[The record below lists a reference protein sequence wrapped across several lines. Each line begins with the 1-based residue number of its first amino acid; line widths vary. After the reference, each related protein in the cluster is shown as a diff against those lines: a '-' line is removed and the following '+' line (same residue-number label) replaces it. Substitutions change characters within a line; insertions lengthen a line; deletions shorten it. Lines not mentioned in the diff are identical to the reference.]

1 MIIENGKKEAMNRK
15 LKGFSL
21 AELLI
26 SLLIISIVLS
36 AAIPTITRKAG
47 ADREAIWRWTN
58 EGNNAYFGTGSN
70 QSAIL
75 GLSSTPKA
83 EEGIADIMQ
92 DATVV
97 DDAVDDITDTAN
109 TGTKRADIGVINT
122 GDLKY
127 SNFGDKFIILKK
139 TIQNDNSNF
148 MNSHISFFTMK
159 NDETATTADI
169 KYGGRLTLDPG
180 NIALG
185 MGTLQ
190 NLDSDNVGEN
200 TAIGHFALLRTDEG
214 FRNTA
219 IGKKALSYNSSG
231 SYNTA
236 IGYGA
241 LFEMGRQSS
250 SVDDAYYE
258 NTAIGALSQQQ
269 RATGRFNTSIGS
281 QSLKRNTDGD
291 SNTAIGRLALGNL
304 TIGSSNTVIGDKACR
319 YVESGNSNICIG
331 NNVRTTNTTIGASS
345 VSTEENYGIFI
356 GTATEDDETPLISGH
371 STLVLGSG
379 GSYSTPTAHKEFIV
393 NSRMV
398 EFRPFNGARP
408 AFRFNSYYGADN
420 SYNGYS
426 PIAGQAVIGTSE
438 FNLRDTGGG
447 SDYSSVSLV
456 FGGIGTNAQDK
467 EARINAYDKYHANTT
482 DKWADITFNNIL
494 RFDFPPAIHED
505 GTTDYGT
512 FRMNTETPATTDYPT
527 ETKYSMLI
535 NDRLEIG
542 NSNTVPYLQ
551 LTETEGLKF
560 HFGTNTDSFINIT
573 KDNAFINFVS
583 SSSIPG
589 SLWFDLEGGLQ
600 LTTPGKITLEST
612 GSDNV
617 IKFGKI
623 YIDDNEIYIN
633 DLRTFSSTGGI
644 KAEIKGIKEE
654 IDNLKAA
661 SSMSDERKKNI
672 LSDSTAGLKEINALE
687 VKNYTYKDDKNN
699 TPHVGVIA
707 QQLQK
712 VFPNSVFE
720 GSDGF
725 LRIKTEEIFYA
736 MVNSIKELC
745 AKLQDL
751 TAKVT
756 GLDKRITELEN
767 QNKILL
773 EQNKAFEKRLEKLE
787 KQSTK

>member
-1 MIIENGKKEAMNRK
+1 MIIKNGKKKAMNKK

-75 GLSSTPKA
+75 GLSSIPKA

-92 DATVV
+92 DVTVI

-109 TGTKRADIGVINT
+109 TGTKRANIGNINT
-122 GDLKY
+122 GDLRY

-159 NDETATTADI
+159 NDDTATTADI

-190 NLDSDNVGEN
+190 NIDQNNNGEN
-200 TAIGHFALLRTDEG
+200 TAIGHFALLRTKEG

-219 IGKKALSYNSSG
+219 IGKKTLSYNESG

-236 IGYGA
+236 VGFGA
-241 LFEMGRQSS
+241 LFEMGRLESI
-250 SVDDAYYE
+250 VDDAFYE

-304 TIGSSNTVIGDKACR
+304 TTGSNNTVIGDKACR
-319 YVESGNSNICIG
+319 YVESGNNNICIG
-331 NNVRTTNTTIGASS
+331 NNVRTTNTTVGASS

-371 STLVLGSG
+371 STLVLGDG
-379 GSYSTPTAHKEFIV
+379 GSYQLPTAHKEFIA
-393 NSRMV
+393 NARKV
-398 EFRPFNGARP
+398 EFRPYNGAKP
-408 AFRFNSYYGADN
+408 TFRFNSYYGAN
-420 SYNGYS
+420 NNYNGYDPTS
-426 PIAGQAVIGTSE
+426 GQAVIGTAE

-456 FGGIGTNAQDK
+456 FGGIGTNANDK
-467 EARINAYDKYHANTT
+467 EVRINAYDLHHPATS

-494 RFDFPPAIHED
+494 RFDFPPVTHED
-505 GTTDYGT
+505 GTTDYGA
-512 FRMNTETPATTDYPT
+512 FRMNTTTPATADYPVD
-527 ETKYSMLI
+527 TKYTMLL
-535 NDRLEIG
+535 NDRLEVG
-542 NSNTVPYLQ
+542 NGDEVPYMQLSASEGIKLHFGSNTYSYINLRKENSYINLV
-551 LTETEGLKF
+551 
-560 HFGTNTDSFINIT
+560 GTTAD
-573 KDNAFINFVS
+573 AGNF
-583 SSSIPG
+583 
-589 SLWFDLEGGLQ
+589 WFDLQGGLQ
-600 LTTPGKITLEST
+600 ITTPGKISLEATSSEGIALKSDKITLGTIEVS
-612 GSDNV
+612 N
-617 IKFGKI
+617 
-623 YIDDNEIYIN
+623 NEISIGE
-633 DLRTFSSTGGI
+633 LKVKTKI
-644 KAEIKGIKEE
+644 QELEE
-654 IDNLKAA
+654 KVNALQ
-661 SSMSDERKKNI
+661 MSDVRKKNI
-672 LSDSTAGLKEINALE
+672 LGDSTAGLKEINALE

-712 VFPNSVFE
+712 VFPNSVIE

-745 AKLQDL
+745 SKLQDL
-751 TAKVT
+751 TAKIS

-767 QNKILL
+767 QNKLL
-773 EQNKAFEKRLEKLE
+773 LDQNKEFEKRLEKLE
-787 KQSTK
+787 KQQNK

>member
-1 MIIENGKKEAMNRK
+1 MNKK

-47 ADREAIWRWTN
+47 ADRETIWRWTN

-92 DATVV
+92 DATITDDSV
-97 DDAVDDITDTAN
+97 DDVTDPGN
-109 TGTKRADIGVINT
+109 SGTKRSDIGVINT

-159 NDETATTADI
+159 NDDTATTADI
-169 KYGGRLTLDPG
+169 KYGGRLTLDSG
-180 NIALG
+180 NLALG

-190 NLDSDNVGEN
+190 NLNSDNVGEN
-200 TAIGHFALLRTDEG
+200 TAVGHFALLRTDEG

-219 IGKKALSYNSSG
+219 LGKKTLSYNESG

-241 LFEMGRQSS
+241 LYEIGRQDSAD
-250 SVDDAYYE
+250 VDAYYE
-258 NTAIGALSQQQ
+258 NTAIGALSQQK
-269 RATGRFNTSIGS
+269 RATGRFNTSLGS
-281 QSLKRNTDGD
+281 QSLKRSETGD

-304 TIGSSNTVIGDKACR
+304 LSGSNNTVIGDKACR
-319 YVESGNSNICIG
+319 YVESGNNNICIG
-331 NNVRTTNTTIGASS
+331 NNVRTTNTTVGASS
-345 VSTEENYGIFI
+345 VDTEQNYGIFI
-356 GTATEDDETPLISGH
+356 GTATNDDETPLISGH
-371 STLVLGSG
+371 STLVLGDG
-379 GSYSTPTAHKEFIV
+379 GNYQNPTAHKEFIA
-393 NSRMV
+393 NARKV

-408 AFRFNSYYGADN
+408 TFEFHSYYGGDSA
-420 SYNGYS
+420 YNGYS
-426 PIAGQAVIGTSE
+426 PSNGQGVFGSAA
-438 FNLRDTGGG
+438 FNLRDSGGG

-456 FGGIGTNAQDK
+456 FGAIGTNARDK
-467 EARINAYDKYHANTT
+467 EARITAYDRYHANTT
-482 DKWADITFNNIL
+482 DKWADISFNNML
-494 RFDFPPAIHED
+494 KFDFPPAARED
-505 GTTDYGT
+505 GTIDYST
-512 FRMNTETPATTDYPT
+512 VRINSTTPSSTSNPVD
-527 ETKYSMLI
+527 TKYTMLL
-535 NDRLEIG
+535 NDRLEVG
-542 NSNTVPYLQ
+542 NGDEVPYMQLSASEGIKLHFGSNTYSYINLRKENSYINLV
-551 LTETEGLKF
+551 
-560 HFGTNTDSFINIT
+560 GTTAD
-573 KDNAFINFVS
+573 AGNF
-583 SSSIPG
+583 
-589 SLWFDLEGGLQ
+589 WFDLQGGLQ
-600 LTTPGKITLEST
+600 ITTPGKISLKAS
-612 GSDNV
+612 GNDNA
-617 IKFGKI
+617 IEFGAVA
-623 YIDDNEIYIN
+623 IN
-633 DLRTFSSTGGI
+633 DY
-644 KAEIKGIKEE
+644 EISIDGLKVKDEIEQLKEQVE
-654 IDNLKAA
+654 RLQAT
-661 SSMSDERKKNI
+661 MSDERKKNI
-672 LSDSTAGLKEINALE
+672 LGDSTAGLKEINALE

-712 VFPNSVFE
+712 VFPNSVIE
-720 GSDGF
+720 GNDGF

-745 AKLQDL
+745 SKLQDL
-751 TAKVT
+751 TAKIS
-756 GLDKRITELEN
+756 GLDKRISELET
-767 QNKILL
+767 QNKMLL

-787 KQSTK
+787 KSSK

>member
-122 GDLKY
+122 KDLRY

-190 NLDSDNVGEN
+190 NIDQNNNGEN
-200 TAIGHFALLRTDEG
+200 TAIGHFALLRTKEG

-219 IGKKALSYNSSG
+219 IGKKTLSYNESG

-236 IGYGA
+236 VGFGA
-241 LFEMGRQSS
+241 LFEMGRLES
-250 SVDDAYYE
+250 SVDDAFYE

-304 TIGSSNTVIGDKACR
+304 TRGSNNTVIGDKSCR
-319 YVESGNSNICIG
+319 YVESGTGNICIG
-331 NNVRTTNTTIGASS
+331 NNVRTTNTAVGASNLNL
-345 VSTEENYGIFI
+345 EENYGVFI
-356 GTATEDDETPLISGH
+356 GTATLNDETPLISGH
-371 STLVLGSG
+371 STIVLGSG
-379 GSYSTPTAHKEFIV
+379 NDYYSPIAHKELIA
-393 NSRMV
+393 NARKV
-398 EFRPFNGARP
+398 EFRPFNGVRP
-408 AFRFNSYYGADN
+408 TFEFHSYYGSDSN
-420 SYNGYS
+420 YNGYNPDDGKAIWGS
-426 PIAGQAVIGTSE
+426 AV

-447 SDYSSVSLV
+447 ADESSVSLV
-456 FGGIGTNAQDK
+456 FGGIGSNANDK
-467 EARINAYDKYHANTT
+467 EVRINAYDKYHASED

-494 RFDFPPAIHED
+494 RFDFPPITHED
-505 GTTDYGT
+505 GTIDYGT
-512 FRMNTETPATTDYPT
+512 FRMNTTTLGST
-527 ETKYSMLI
+527 ETRYNMLI

-542 NSNTVPYLQ
+542 NDENVPYLQ
-551 LTETEGLKF
+551 LNATEGLKL
-560 HFGTNTDSFINIT
+560 HFGTDTDSFINIRKENT
-573 KDNAFINFVS
+573 FIKFVS
-583 SSSIPG
+583 SDSNAG
-589 SLWFDLEGGLQ
+589 NLWFDLQGGLQ

-654 IDNLKAA
+654 IDNLKAS

-672 LSDSTAGLKEINALE
+672 LSDSTAGLEKINALE

-712 VFPNSVFE
+712 VFPNSVFKGE
-720 GSDGF
+720 DGYF
-725 LRIKTEEIFYA
+725 RIKTEEIFYA

-745 AKLQDL
+745 AKLQEL

-787 KQSTK
+787 KQSKK

>member
-1 MIIENGKKEAMNRK
+1 MNKK

-83 EEGIADIMQ
+83 ENGIEDIME
-92 DATVV
+92 DVSIN
-97 DDAVDDITDTAN
+97 DNAVDDVTDPDN
-109 TGTKRADIGVINT
+109 SGTKRADIGVINT

-159 NDETATTADI
+159 NNETATTADI
-169 KYGGRLTLDPG
+169 KYAGRLTLDPG
-180 NIALG
+180 NVALG

-190 NLDSDNVGEN
+190 NIGSDNIGEN
-200 TAIGHFALLRTDEG
+200 TAVGHFALLRTDEG

-219 IGKKALSYNSSG
+219 LGKKTLSYNESG

-241 LFEMGRQSS
+241 LFEMGREDS

-291 SNTAIGRLALGNL
+291 GNTAIGRLALGNL
-304 TIGSSNTVIGDKACR
+304 TSGSSNTVIGDKACR
-319 YVESGNSNICIG
+319 YVQSGNNNICIG
-331 NNVRTTNTTIGASS
+331 ENVRTTNTTVGASS
-345 VSTEENYGIFI
+345 VSSEENYGIFI

-371 STLVLGSG
+371 STLVLGNG
-379 GSYSTPTAHKEFIV
+379 GNYQNPTAHKEFIA
-393 NSRMV
+393 NARKV

-408 AFRFNSYYGADN
+408 TFEFHSYYGGDSA
-420 SYNGYS
+420 YNGYN
-426 PIAGQAVIGTSE
+426 PTNGQGVFGSAS

-447 SDYSSVSLV
+447 NDYSSVSLV
-456 FGGIGTNAQDK
+456 LGGLGTKATDK
-467 EARINAYDKYHANTT
+467 ELRINAYDRYHANTT

-494 RFDFPPAIHED
+494 RFDFPPAIRID
-505 GTTDYGT
+505 GTKEYGLVRIKAITPSTGGSATD
-512 FRMNTETPATTDYPT
+512 
-527 ETKYSMLI
+527 TKYNLLL

-542 NSNTVPYLQ
+542 NADEVPYLK
-551 LTETEGLKF
+551 LSATEGLRF
-560 HFGTNTDSFINIT
+560 DFGSNDDSFINIT
-573 KDNAFINFVS
+573 KENSYIKLVSTDSNAGN
-583 SSSIPG
+583 
-589 SLWFDLEGGLQ
+589 LWFDLQGGLQ
-600 LTTPGKITLEST
+600 FTTPGKITLEST

-644 KAEIKGIKEE
+644 KAEIKGIKDE
-654 IDNLKAA
+654 IDNLKAT
-661 SSMSDERKKNI
+661 MSDERKKNI

-687 VKNYTYKDDKNN
+687 VKNYTYKDDKNK

-712 VFPNSVFE
+712 VFPNSVIQ
-720 GSDGF
+720 GNDGF

-745 AKLQDL
+745 SMIQEL

-756 GLDKRITELEN
+756 GLDKRITELET
-767 QNKILL
+767 QNKMLL
-773 EQNKAFEKRLEKLE
+773 EQNKEFEKRLEKLE
-787 KQSTK
+787 KRTNK

>member
-1 MIIENGKKEAMNRK
+1 MNKK

-75 GLSSTPKA
+75 GLSSIPKA

-92 DATVV
+92 DVTVI

-109 TGTKRADIGVINT
+109 TGTKRANIGNINT
-122 GDLKY
+122 GDLRY

-159 NDETATTADI
+159 NDDTATTADI

-190 NLDSDNVGEN
+190 NIDQNNNGEN
-200 TAIGHFALLRTDEG
+200 TAIGHFALLRTKEG

-219 IGKKALSYNSSG
+219 IGKKTLSYNESG

-236 IGYGA
+236 VGFGA
-241 LFEMGRQSS
+241 LFEMGRLESI
-250 SVDDAYYE
+250 VDDAFYE

-304 TIGSSNTVIGDKACR
+304 TTGSNNTVIGDKACR
-319 YVESGNSNICIG
+319 YVESGNNNICIG
-331 NNVRTTNTTIGASS
+331 NNVRTTNTTVGASS

-356 GTATEDDETPLISGH
+356 GTATENDETPLISGH
-371 STLVLGSG
+371 STLVLGDG
-379 GSYSTPTAHKEFIV
+379 GSYQLPTAHKEFIA
-393 NSRMV
+393 NARKV
-398 EFRPFNGARP
+398 EFRPYNGAKP
-408 AFRFNSYYGADN
+408 TFRFNSYYGAN
-420 SYNGYS
+420 NNYNGYDPTS
-426 PIAGQAVIGTSE
+426 GQAVIGTAE

-456 FGGIGTNAQDK
+456 FGGIGTNANDK
-467 EARINAYDKYHANTT
+467 EVRINAYDLHHPATS

-494 RFDFPPAIHED
+494 RFDFPPVTHED
-505 GTTDYGT
+505 GTTDYGA
-512 FRMNTETPATTDYPT
+512 FRMNTTTPATADYPT
-527 ETKYSMLI
+527 ETKYTMLI

-542 NSNTVPYLQ
+542 NSEEVPYLQ
-551 LTETEGLKF
+551 LTAGEGLKF
-560 HFGTNTDSFINIT
+560 HFGTDTDSFINIR
-573 KDNAFINFVS
+573 KDNSFIKLS
-583 SSSIPG
+583 SSDSNAG
-589 SLWFDLEGGLQ
+589 SLWFDLQGGLQ
-600 LTTPGKITLEST
+600 LKTPGKITLEST
-612 GSDNV
+612 GNGNF
-617 IKFGKI
+617 IKFGQM
-623 YIDDNEIYIN
+623 YIDDNEVSIN
-633 DLRTFSSTGGI
+633 GL
-644 KAEIKGIKEE
+644 KVKEE
-654 IDNLKAA
+654 IEQLKEEIRNLQAT
-661 SSMSDERKKNI
+661 MSDERKKNI
-672 LSDSTAGLKEINALE
+672 SGNSTAGLKEINALE

-712 VFPNSVFE
+712 VFPNSVIE

-745 AKLQDL
+745 SKLQDL
-751 TAKVT
+751 TAKIS

-767 QNKILL
+767 QNKLL
-773 EQNKAFEKRLEKLE
+773 LDQNKEFEKRLEKLE
-787 KQSTK
+787 KQQNK

>member
-1 MIIENGKKEAMNRK
+1 MNKK

-47 ADREAIWRWTN
+47 ADRETIWRWTN

-92 DATVV
+92 DATITDDSV
-97 DDAVDDITDTAN
+97 DDVTDPGN
-109 TGTKRADIGVINT
+109 SGTKRSDIGVINT

-159 NDETATTADI
+159 NDDTATTADI
-169 KYGGRLTLDPG
+169 KYGGRLTLDSG
-180 NIALG
+180 NLALG

-190 NLDSDNVGEN
+190 NLNSDNVGEN
-200 TAIGHFALLRTDEG
+200 TAVGHFALLRTDEG

-219 IGKKALSYNSSG
+219 LGKKTLSYNESG

-241 LFEMGRQSS
+241 LYEIGRQDSAD
-250 SVDDAYYE
+250 VDAYYE
-258 NTAIGALSQQQ
+258 NTAIGALSQQK
-269 RATGRFNTSIGS
+269 RATGRFNTSLGS
-281 QSLKRNTDGD
+281 QSLKRSETGD

-304 TIGSSNTVIGDKACR
+304 LSGSNNTVIGDKACR
-319 YVESGNSNICIG
+319 YVESGNGNICIG
-331 NNVRTTNTTIGASS
+331 NNVRTTNTTVGASS
-345 VSTEENYGIFI
+345 VDTEQNYGIFI
-356 GTATEDDETPLISGH
+356 GTATNDDETPLISGH

-379 GSYSTPTAHKEFIV
+379 GNYQNPTAHKEFIA
-393 NSRMV
+393 NARKV
-398 EFRPFNGARP
+398 EFRPYNGARP
-408 AFRFNSYYGADN
+408 TFEFHSYYGGDSA
-420 SYNGYS
+420 YNGYN
-426 PIAGQAVIGTSE
+426 PTNGQGVFGSAS
-438 FNLRDTGGG
+438 FNLRDSGGG

-456 FGGIGTNAQDK
+456 FGAIGTNARDK
-467 EARINAYDKYHANTT
+467 EARITAYDRYHANTT
-482 DKWADITFNNIL
+482 DKWADISFNNML
-494 RFDFPPAIHED
+494 KFDFPPAARED
-505 GTTDYGT
+505 GTIDYST
-512 FRMNTETPATTDYPT
+512 VRINSTTPSSTSNPVD
-527 ETKYSMLI
+527 TKYTMLL
-535 NDRLEIG
+535 NDRLEVG
-542 NSNTVPYLQ
+542 NGDEVPYMQLSASEGIKLHFGSNTYSYINLRKENSYINLV
-551 LTETEGLKF
+551 
-560 HFGTNTDSFINIT
+560 GTTAD
-573 KDNAFINFVS
+573 AGNF
-583 SSSIPG
+583 
-589 SLWFDLEGGLQ
+589 WFDLQGGLQ
-600 LTTPGKITLEST
+600 ITTPGKISLKAS
-612 GSDNV
+612 GNDNA
-617 IKFGKI
+617 IEFGAVA
-623 YIDDNEIYIN
+623 IN
-633 DLRTFSSTGGI
+633 DY
-644 KAEIKGIKEE
+644 EISIDGLKVKDEIEQLKEQVE
-654 IDNLKAA
+654 RLQAT
-661 SSMSDERKKNI
+661 MSDERKKNI
-672 LSDSTAGLKEINALE
+672 LGDSTAGLKEINALE

-712 VFPNSVFE
+712 VFPNSVIE
-720 GSDGF
+720 GNDGF

-745 AKLQDL
+745 SKLQDL
-751 TAKVT
+751 TAKIS
-756 GLDKRITELEN
+756 GLDKRISELET
-767 QNKILL
+767 QNKMLL

-787 KQSTK
+787 KSSK

>member
-1 MIIENGKKEAMNRK
+1 MGRKKKMNKK

-47 ADREAIWRWTN
+47 ADRETIWRWTN

-75 GLSSTPKA
+75 GLSNTPKA
-83 EEGIADIMQ
+83 EEGIADIMT
-92 DATVV
+92 DSTIT
-97 DDAVDDITDTAN
+97 DDSVDDITDPGN
-109 TGTKRADIGVINT
+109 SGTKRADIGVINT

-169 KYGGRLTLDPG
+169 KYGGRLTLDSG

-190 NLDSDNVGEN
+190 SLNSDNIGEN
-200 TAIGHFALLRTDEG
+200 TALGHFALLRTDEG

-219 IGKKALSYNSSG
+219 VGKKTLSYNESG

-241 LFEMGRQSS
+241 LFEIGRETSA
-250 SVDDAYYE
+250 DADAYYE
-258 NTAIGALSQQQ
+258 NTAIGALSQQK
-269 RATGRFNTSIGS
+269 RATGRFNTSVGS
-281 QSLKRNTDGD
+281 QALKRSETGD
-291 SNTAIGRLALGNL
+291 SNTAVGRLALGNL
-304 TIGSSNTVIGDKACR
+304 LSGSNNTVIGDKACR
-319 YVESGNSNICIG
+319 YVESGNNNICIG
-331 NNVRTTNTTIGASS
+331 NNVRTTNTTVGASS
-345 VSTEENYGIFI
+345 VDTEQNYGVFI
-356 GTATEDDETPLISGH
+356 GTATSNDETPLISGH

-379 GSYSTPTAHKEFIV
+379 GSYQNPTAHKEFIA
-393 NSRMV
+393 NARKV
-398 EFRPFNGARP
+398 EFRPYNGARP
-408 AFRFNSYYGADN
+408 TFEFHSYYGGDAA
-420 SYNGYS
+420 YNGYS
-426 PIAGQAVIGTSE
+426 PSNGQGVFGSAA
-438 FNLRDTGGG
+438 FNLRDTGGNN
-447 SDYSSVSLV
+447 DYSSVSLV
-456 FGGIGTNAQDK
+456 FGAIGTNAQNK
-467 EARINAYDKYHANTT
+467 EARINAYDRYHPNTT
-482 DKWADITFNNIL
+482 DKWADISFNNML
-494 RFDFPPAIHED
+494 RFDFPPVTKED
-505 GTTDYGT
+505 GSVSYSAVRINST
-512 FRMNTETPATTDYPT
+512 TPASTDNPT
-527 ETKYSMLI
+527 ETNYTMLL

-542 NSNTVPYLQ
+542 NDASVPYLQ
-551 LTETEGLKF
+551 LTGDNGLKF
-560 HFGTNTDSFINIT
+560 HFGNNTDSFINIT

-589 SLWFDLEGGLQ
+589 SFWFDLQGGLQ
-600 LTTPGKITLEST
+600 LTTPGKITMEST
-612 GSDNV
+612 GNDNF
-617 IKFGKI
+617 IKFGKV
-623 YIDDNEIYIN
+623 YIDDNDVYIT
-633 DLRTFSSTGGI
+633 DLRAFSNSGSI
-644 KAEIKGIKEE
+644 KSEINAAKEE
-654 IDNLKAA
+654 IDNLKAT
-661 SSMSDERKKNI
+661 MSDARKKNI
-672 LSDSTAGLKEINALE
+672 LSDSTAGLNEINALE
-687 VKNYTYKDDKNN
+687 VKNYTYKEDKEN

-712 VFPNSVFE
+712 VFPNSVIK
-720 GSDGF
+720 GNDGF

-745 AKLQDL
+745 SKLQDL
-751 TAKVT
+751 TAKVS
-756 GLDKRITELEN
+756 GLDKRITELEK

-787 KQSTK
+787 KQQNK

>member
-1 MIIENGKKEAMNRK
+1 MNKK

-83 EEGIADIMQ
+83 EEGIADIMN
-92 DATVV
+92 DASIT
-97 DDAVDDITDTAN
+97 DDSVDDITDADN
-109 TGTKRADIGVINT
+109 TGTKRADIGEINT
-122 GDLKY
+122 GDLRY

-190 NLDSDNVGEN
+190 NIDQNNNGEN
-200 TAIGHFALLRTDEG
+200 TAIGHFALLRTKEG

-219 IGKKALSYNSSG
+219 IGKKTLSYNESG

-236 IGYGA
+236 VGFGA
-241 LFEMGRQSS
+241 LFEMGRQNSTD
-250 SVDDAYYE
+250 DDAFYE

-269 RATGRFNTSIGS
+269 RATGRFNTSLGS
-281 QSLKRNTDGD
+281 QSLKRNANGD

-304 TIGSSNTVIGDKACR
+304 TSGSNNTVIGDKACR
-319 YVESGNSNICIG
+319 YITSGNNNICIG
-331 NNVRTTNTTIGASS
+331 NNVRTTNTKVGENDLNF
-345 VSTEENYGIFI
+345 EEHYGVFI
-356 GTATEDDETPLISGH
+356 GTATDVDETPLISGH
-371 STLVLGSG
+371 STLVMDLSG
-379 GSYSTPTAHKEFIV
+379 NYYDPISHKELIA
-393 NSRMV
+393 NARKV
-398 EFRPFNGARP
+398 EFRPYNGSRP
-408 AFRFNSYYGADN
+408 TFRFNSYYGADN
-420 SYNGYS
+420 TYNGYNPTS
-426 PIAGQAVIGTSE
+426 GQAVIGTAE

-447 SDYSSVSLV
+447 NDYSSVSLV
-456 FGGIGTNAQDK
+456 FGGLGTNANDK
-467 EARINAYDKYHANTT
+467 EVRINAYDQYHFETT

-494 RFDFPPAIHED
+494 RFDFPPVILED
-505 GTTDYGT
+505 GNTDYAT
-512 FRMNTETPATTDYPT
+512 FRMNTTTLGTT
-527 ETKYSMLI
+527 ETKYNMLI

-542 NSNTVPYLQ
+542 NSEEVPYLQ
-551 LTETEGLKF
+551 LTANEGLKF
-560 HFGTNTDSFINIT
+560 HFGTDTDSFINIR
-573 KDNAFINFVS
+573 KDNSFIKLS
-583 SSSIPG
+583 SSDSSAG
-589 SLWFDLEGGLQ
+589 SLWFDLQGGLQ
-600 LTTPGKITLEST
+600 LQTPGKITLESS

-633 DLRTFSSTGGI
+633 DLRTFSSSGGI

-654 IDNLKAA
+654 IDNLKAT
-661 SSMSDERKKNI
+661 MSDERKKNI
-672 LSDSTAGLKEINALE
+672 LSDSKAGLKEINALE

-720 GSDGF
+720 GNDGF

-745 AKLQDL
+745 SKLQDL
-751 TAKVT
+751 TAKIS

-767 QNKILL
+767 QNKLL
-773 EQNKAFEKRLEKLE
+773 LDQNKEFEKRLEKLE
-787 KQSTK
+787 KQQNK

>member
-1 MIIENGKKEAMNRK
+1 MNKK

-47 ADREAIWRWTN
+47 ADRETIWRWTN

-92 DATVV
+92 DATITDDSV
-97 DDAVDDITDTAN
+97 DDVTDPGN
-109 TGTKRADIGVINT
+109 SGTKRSDIGVINT

-159 NDETATTADI
+159 NDDTATTADI
-169 KYGGRLTLDPG
+169 KYGGRLTLDSG
-180 NIALG
+180 NLALG

-190 NLDSDNVGEN
+190 NLNSDNVGEN
-200 TAIGHFALLRTDEG
+200 TAVGHFALLRTDEG

-219 IGKKALSYNSSG
+219 LGKKTLSYNESG

-241 LFEMGRQSS
+241 LYEIGRQDSAD
-250 SVDDAYYE
+250 VDAYYE
-258 NTAIGALSQQQ
+258 NTAIGALSQQK
-269 RATGRFNTSIGS
+269 RATGRFNTSLGS
-281 QSLKRNTDGD
+281 QSLKRSETGD

-304 TIGSSNTVIGDKACR
+304 LSGSNNTVIGDKACR
-319 YVESGNSNICIG
+319 YVESGNNNICIG
-331 NNVRTTNTTIGASS
+331 NNVRTTNTTVGASS
-345 VSTEENYGIFI
+345 VDTEQNYGIFI
-356 GTATEDDETPLISGH
+356 GTATNDDETPLISGH
-371 STLVLGSG
+371 STLVLGDG
-379 GSYSTPTAHKEFIV
+379 GNYQNPTAHKEFIA
-393 NSRMV
+393 NARKV

-408 AFRFNSYYGADN
+408 TFEFHSYYGGDSA
-420 SYNGYS
+420 YNGYS
-426 PIAGQAVIGTSE
+426 PSNGQGVFGSAA
-438 FNLRDTGGG
+438 FNLRDSGGG

-456 FGGIGTNAQDK
+456 FGAIGTNARDK
-467 EARINAYDKYHANTT
+467 EARITAYDRYHANTT
-482 DKWADITFNNIL
+482 DKWADISFNNML
-494 RFDFPPAIHED
+494 KFDFPPAARED
-505 GTTDYGT
+505 GTIDYST
-512 FRMNTETPATTDYPT
+512 VRINSTTPSSTSNPVN
-527 ETKYSMLI
+527 TKYTMLL
-535 NDRLEIG
+535 NDRLEVG
-542 NSNTVPYLQ
+542 NGDEVPYMQLSASEGIKLHFGSNTYSYINLRKENSYINLV
-551 LTETEGLKF
+551 
-560 HFGTNTDSFINIT
+560 GTTAD
-573 KDNAFINFVS
+573 AGNF
-583 SSSIPG
+583 
-589 SLWFDLEGGLQ
+589 WFDLQGGLQ
-600 LTTPGKITLEST
+600 ITTPGKISLKAS
-612 GSDNV
+612 GNDNA
-617 IKFGKI
+617 IEFGAVA
-623 YIDDNEIYIN
+623 IN
-633 DLRTFSSTGGI
+633 DY
-644 KAEIKGIKEE
+644 EISIDGLKVKDEIEQLKEQVE
-654 IDNLKAA
+654 RLQAT
-661 SSMSDERKKNI
+661 MSDERKKNI
-672 LSDSTAGLKEINALE
+672 LGDSTAGLKEINALE

-712 VFPNSVFE
+712 VFPNSVIE
-720 GSDGF
+720 GNDGF

-745 AKLQDL
+745 SKLQDL
-751 TAKVT
+751 TAKIS
-756 GLDKRITELEN
+756 GLDKRISELET
-767 QNKILL
+767 QNKMLL

-787 KQSTK
+787 KSSK

>member
-1 MIIENGKKEAMNRK
+1 MNRK

-97 DDAVDDITDTAN
+97 DDSVDDITDTAN

-190 NLDSDNVGEN
+190 NLGSDNVGEN

-241 LFEMGRQSS
+241 LFEMGRLES
-250 SVDDAYYE
+250 SVDDAFYE

-269 RATGRFNTSIGS
+269 RATGRFNTSLGS
-281 QSLKRNTDGD
+281 QSLKRNESGDG
-291 SNTAIGRLALGNL
+291 NTAIGRLALGNL
-304 TIGSSNTVIGDKACR
+304 TSGSNNTVIGDKSCR
-319 YVESGNSNICIG
+319 YVESGTGNICIG
-331 NNVRTTNTTIGASS
+331 NNVRTTNTTVGASS

-426 PIAGQAVIGTSE
+426 PIAGQAVIGTAE

-456 FGGIGTNAQDK
+456 FGGLGTNAQDK
-467 EARINAYDKYHANTT
+467 EARINAYDKYHASTT

-494 RFDFPPAIHED
+494 RFDFPPAMKAD
-505 GTTDYGT
+505 GTIDYGT
-512 FRMNTETPATTDYPT
+512 VRLNSTTPASTDNPT
-527 ETKYSMLI
+527 ETKYTMLL

-542 NSNTVPYLQ
+542 NAHTVPYLQ
-551 LTETEGLKF
+551 LTESDGLKF
-560 HFGTNTDSFINIT
+560 HFGNNTESFINIT

-589 SLWFDLEGGLQ
+589 SLWFDLQGGLQ

-612 GSDNV
+612 GNGNF
-617 IKFGKI
+617 IKFGQM
-623 YIDDNEIYIN
+623 YIDDNEVSIN
-633 DLRTFSSTGGI
+633 GLRV
-644 KAEIKGIKEE
+644 KEE
-654 IDNLKAA
+654 IEQLKEEIRNLQAT
-661 SSMSDERKKNI
+661 MSDERKKNI

-712 VFPNSVFE
+712 VFPNSVIE
-720 GSDGF
+720 GNDGF

-745 AKLQDL
+745 SKLQDL
-751 TAKVT
+751 TAKIS
-756 GLDKRITELEN
+756 GLDKRITELET
-767 QNKILL
+767 QNKMLL

-787 KQSTK
+787 KSSK

>member
-1 MIIENGKKEAMNRK
+1 MNKK

-47 ADREAIWRWTN
+47 ADRETIWRWTN

-92 DATVV
+92 DATITDDSV
-97 DDAVDDITDTAN
+97 DDVTDPGN
-109 TGTKRADIGVINT
+109 SGTKRSDIGVINT

-159 NDETATTADI
+159 NDDTATTADI
-169 KYGGRLTLDPG
+169 KYGGRLTLDSG
-180 NIALG
+180 NLALG

-190 NLDSDNVGEN
+190 NLNSDNVGEN
-200 TAIGHFALLRTDEG
+200 TAVGHFALLRTAEG

-219 IGKKALSYNSSG
+219 LGKKTLSYNESG

-241 LFEMGRQSS
+241 LYEIGRQDSAD
-250 SVDDAYYE
+250 VDAYYE
-258 NTAIGALSQQQ
+258 NTAIGALSQQK
-269 RATGRFNTSIGS
+269 RATGRFNTSLGS
-281 QSLKRNTDGD
+281 QSLKRSETGD

-304 TIGSSNTVIGDKACR
+304 LSGSNNTVIGDKACR
-319 YVESGNSNICIG
+319 YVESGNNNICIG
-331 NNVRTTNTTIGASS
+331 NNVRTTNTTVGASS
-345 VSTEENYGIFI
+345 VDTEQNFGIFI
-356 GTATEDDETPLISGH
+356 GTATNDDETPLISGH

-379 GSYSTPTAHKEFIV
+379 GNYQNPTAHKEFIA
-393 NSRMV
+393 NARKV
-398 EFRPFNGARP
+398 EFRPYNGARP
-408 AFRFNSYYGADN
+408 TFEFHSYYGGDSA
-420 SYNGYS
+420 YNGYN
-426 PIAGQAVIGTSE
+426 PTNGQGVFGSAS
-438 FNLRDTGGG
+438 FNLRDSGGG

-456 FGGIGTNAQDK
+456 FGAIGTNARDK
-467 EARINAYDKYHANTT
+467 EARITAYDRYHANTS
-482 DKWADITFNNIL
+482 DKWADISFNNML
-494 RFDFPPAIHED
+494 KFDFPPAARED
-505 GTTDYGT
+505 GTIDYST
-512 FRMNTETPATTDYPT
+512 VRINSTTPSSTSNPVD
-527 ETKYSMLI
+527 TKYTMLL
-535 NDRLEIG
+535 NDRLEVG
-542 NSNTVPYLQ
+542 NGDEVPYMQLSASEGIKLHFGSNTYSYINLRKENSYINLV
-551 LTETEGLKF
+551 
-560 HFGTNTDSFINIT
+560 GTTAD
-573 KDNAFINFVS
+573 AGNF
-583 SSSIPG
+583 
-589 SLWFDLEGGLQ
+589 WFDLQGGLQ
-600 LTTPGKITLEST
+600 ITTPGKISLKAS
-612 GSDNV
+612 GNDNA
-617 IKFGKI
+617 IEFGAVA
-623 YIDDNEIYIN
+623 IN
-633 DLRTFSSTGGI
+633 DY
-644 KAEIKGIKEE
+644 EISIDGLKVKDEIEQLKEQVE
-654 IDNLKAA
+654 RLQAT
-661 SSMSDERKKNI
+661 MSDERKKNI
-672 LSDSTAGLKEINALE
+672 LGDSTAGLKEINALE

-712 VFPNSVFE
+712 VFPNSVIE
-720 GSDGF
+720 GNDGF

-745 AKLQDL
+745 SKLQDL
-751 TAKVT
+751 TAKIS
-756 GLDKRITELEN
+756 GLDKRISELET
-767 QNKILL
+767 QNKMLL

-787 KQSTK
+787 KSSK

>member
-1 MIIENGKKEAMNRK
+1 MNKK

-47 ADREAIWRWTN
+47 ADRETIWRWTN

-92 DATVV
+92 DATITDDSV
-97 DDAVDDITDTAN
+97 DDVTDPGN
-109 TGTKRADIGVINT
+109 SGTKRSDIGVINT

-159 NDETATTADI
+159 NDDTATTADI
-169 KYGGRLTLDPG
+169 KYGGRLTLDSG
-180 NIALG
+180 NLALG

-190 NLDSDNVGEN
+190 NLNSDNVGEN
-200 TAIGHFALLRTDEG
+200 TAVGHFALLRTDEG

-219 IGKKALSYNSSG
+219 LGKKTLSYNESG

-241 LFEMGRQSS
+241 LYEIGRQDSAD
-250 SVDDAYYE
+250 VDAYYE
-258 NTAIGALSQQQ
+258 NTAIGALSQQK
-269 RATGRFNTSIGS
+269 RATGRFNTSLGS
-281 QSLKRNTDGD
+281 QSLKRSETGD

-304 TIGSSNTVIGDKACR
+304 LSGSNNTVIGDKACR
-319 YVESGNSNICIG
+319 YVESGNNNICIG
-331 NNVRTTNTTIGASS
+331 NNVRTTNTTVGASS
-345 VSTEENYGIFI
+345 VDTEQNFGIFI
-356 GTATEDDETPLISGH
+356 GTATNDDETPLISGH

-379 GSYSTPTAHKEFIV
+379 GNYQNPTAHKEFIA
-393 NSRMV
+393 NARKV
-398 EFRPFNGARP
+398 EFRPYNGARP
-408 AFRFNSYYGADN
+408 TFEFHSYYGGDSA
-420 SYNGYS
+420 YNGYS
-426 PIAGQAVIGTSE
+426 PSNGQGVFGSAS
-438 FNLRDTGGG
+438 FNLRDSGGG

-456 FGGIGTNAQDK
+456 FGAIGTNARDK
-467 EARINAYDKYHANTT
+467 EARITAYDRYHANTS
-482 DKWADITFNNIL
+482 DKWADISFNNML
-494 RFDFPPAIHED
+494 KFDFPPAARED
-505 GTTDYGT
+505 GTIDYST
-512 FRMNTETPATTDYPT
+512 VRINSTTPSSTSNPVN
-527 ETKYSMLI
+527 TKYTMLL
-535 NDRLEIG
+535 NDRLEVG
-542 NSNTVPYLQ
+542 NGDEVPYMQLSASEGIKLHFGSNTYSYINLRKENSYINLV
-551 LTETEGLKF
+551 
-560 HFGTNTDSFINIT
+560 GTTAD
-573 KDNAFINFVS
+573 AGNF
-583 SSSIPG
+583 
-589 SLWFDLEGGLQ
+589 WFDLQGGLQ
-600 LTTPGKITLEST
+600 ITTPGKISLKAS
-612 GSDNV
+612 GNDNA
-617 IKFGKI
+617 IEFGAVA
-623 YIDDNEIYIN
+623 IN
-633 DLRTFSSTGGI
+633 DY
-644 KAEIKGIKEE
+644 EISIDGLKVKDEIEQLKEQVE
-654 IDNLKAA
+654 RLQAT
-661 SSMSDERKKNI
+661 MSDERKKNI
-672 LSDSTAGLKEINALE
+672 LGDSTAGLKEINALE

-712 VFPNSVFE
+712 VFPNSVIE
-720 GSDGF
+720 GNDGF

-745 AKLQDL
+745 SKLQDL
-751 TAKVT
+751 TAKIS
-756 GLDKRITELEN
+756 GLDKRITELET
-767 QNKILL
+767 QNKMLL

-787 KQSTK
+787 KSSK

>member
-97 DDAVDDITDTAN
+97 DDSVDDITDTAN

-190 NLDSDNVGEN
+190 NLGSDNVGEN

-241 LFEMGRQSS
+241 LFEMGRLES
-250 SVDDAYYE
+250 SVDDAFYE

-269 RATGRFNTSIGS
+269 RATGRFNTSLGS
-281 QSLKRNTDGD
+281 QSLKRNESGDG
-291 SNTAIGRLALGNL
+291 NTAIGRLALGNL
-304 TIGSSNTVIGDKACR
+304 TSGSNNTVIGDKSCR
-319 YVESGNSNICIG
+319 YVESGTGNICIG
-331 NNVRTTNTTIGASS
+331 NNVRTTNTTVGASS

-426 PIAGQAVIGTSE
+426 PIAGQAVIGTAE

-456 FGGIGTNAQDK
+456 FGGLGTNAQDK
-467 EARINAYDKYHANTT
+467 EARINAYDKYHASTT

-494 RFDFPPAIHED
+494 RFDFPPAMKAD
-505 GTTDYGT
+505 GTIDYGT
-512 FRMNTETPATTDYPT
+512 VRLNSTTPASTDNPT
-527 ETKYSMLI
+527 ETKYTMLL

-542 NSNTVPYLQ
+542 NAHTVPYLQ
-551 LTETEGLKF
+551 LTESDGLKF
-560 HFGTNTDSFINIT
+560 HFGNNTESFINIT

-589 SLWFDLEGGLQ
+589 SLWFDLQGGLQ

-612 GSDNV
+612 GNGNF
-617 IKFGKI
+617 IKFGQM
-623 YIDDNEIYIN
+623 YIDDNEVSIN
-633 DLRTFSSTGGI
+633 GLRV
-644 KAEIKGIKEE
+644 KEE
-654 IDNLKAA
+654 IEQLKEEIRNLQAT
-661 SSMSDERKKNI
+661 MSDERKKNI

-712 VFPNSVFE
+712 VFPNSVIE
-720 GSDGF
+720 GNDGF

-745 AKLQDL
+745 SKLQDL
-751 TAKVT
+751 TAKIS
-756 GLDKRITELEN
+756 GLDKRITELET
-767 QNKILL
+767 QNKMLL

-787 KQSTK
+787 KSSK

>member
-1 MIIENGKKEAMNRK
+1 MNRK

-92 DATVV
+92 DATIV

-190 NLDSDNVGEN
+190 NLGSDNVGEN

-241 LFEMGRQSS
+241 LFEMGRLES

-269 RATGRFNTSIGS
+269 RATGRFNTSLGS
-281 QSLKRNTDGD
+281 QSLKRNESGDG
-291 SNTAIGRLALGNL
+291 NTAIGRLALGNL
-304 TIGSSNTVIGDKACR
+304 TSGSNNTVIGDKSCR
-319 YVESGNSNICIG
+319 YVESGTGNICIG
-331 NNVRTTNTTIGASS
+331 NNVRTTNTTVGASS

-426 PIAGQAVIGTSE
+426 PIAGQGVIGTAE

-456 FGGIGTNAQDK
+456 FGGLGTNAQDK
-467 EARINAYDKYHANTT
+467 EARINAYDKYHASTT

-494 RFDFPPAIHED
+494 RFDFPPAMKAD
-505 GTTDYGT
+505 GTIDYGT
-512 FRMNTETPATTDYPT
+512 VRLNSTTPASTDNPT
-527 ETKYSMLI
+527 ETKYTMLL

-542 NSNTVPYLQ
+542 NAHTVPYLQ
-551 LTETEGLKF
+551 LTESDGLKF
-560 HFGTNTDSFINIT
+560 HFGNNTESFINIT

-589 SLWFDLEGGLQ
+589 SLWFDLQGGLQ

-612 GSDNV
+612 GNGNF
-617 IKFGKI
+617 IKFGQM
-623 YIDDNEIYIN
+623 YIDDNEVSIN
-633 DLRTFSSTGGI
+633 GLRV
-644 KAEIKGIKEE
+644 KEE
-654 IDNLKAA
+654 IEQLKEEIRNLQAT
-661 SSMSDERKKNI
+661 MSDERKKNI
-672 LSDSTAGLKEINALE
+672 SGDSTAGLKEINALE

-712 VFPNSVFE
+712 VFPNSVIE
-720 GSDGF
+720 GNDGF

-745 AKLQDL
+745 SKLQDL
-751 TAKVT
+751 TAKIS
-756 GLDKRITELEN
+756 GLDKRITELET
-767 QNKILL
+767 QNKMLL

-787 KQSTK
+787 KSSK

>member
-1 MIIENGKKEAMNRK
+1 MNKK

-47 ADREAIWRWTN
+47 ADRETIWRWTN

-92 DATVV
+92 DATITDDSV
-97 DDAVDDITDTAN
+97 DDVTDPGN
-109 TGTKRADIGVINT
+109 SGTKRSDIGVINT

-159 NDETATTADI
+159 NDDTATTADI
-169 KYGGRLTLDPG
+169 KYGGRLTLDSG
-180 NIALG
+180 NLALG

-190 NLDSDNVGEN
+190 NLNSDNVGEN
-200 TAIGHFALLRTDEG
+200 TAVGHFALLRTAEG

-219 IGKKALSYNSSG
+219 LGKKTLSYNESG

-241 LFEMGRQSS
+241 LYEIGRQDSAD
-250 SVDDAYYE
+250 VDAYYE
-258 NTAIGALSQQQ
+258 NTAIGALSQQK
-269 RATGRFNTSIGS
+269 RATGRFNTSLGS
-281 QSLKRNTDGD
+281 QSLKRSETGD

-304 TIGSSNTVIGDKACR
+304 LSGSNNTVIGDKACR
-319 YVESGNSNICIG
+319 YVESGNNNICIG
-331 NNVRTTNTTIGASS
+331 NNVRTTNTTVGASS
-345 VSTEENYGIFI
+345 VDTEQNFGIFI
-356 GTATEDDETPLISGH
+356 GTATNDDETPLISGH

-379 GSYSTPTAHKEFIV
+379 GNYQNPTAHKEFIA
-393 NSRMV
+393 NARKV

-408 AFRFNSYYGADN
+408 TFEFHSYYGGDSA
-420 SYNGYS
+420 YNGYS
-426 PIAGQAVIGTSE
+426 PSNGQGVFGSAA
-438 FNLRDTGGG
+438 FNLRDSGGG

-456 FGGIGTNAQDK
+456 FGAIGTNARDK
-467 EARINAYDKYHANTT
+467 EARITAYDRYHANTT
-482 DKWADITFNNIL
+482 DKWADISFNNML
-494 RFDFPPAIHED
+494 KFDFPPAARED
-505 GTTDYGT
+505 GTIDYST
-512 FRMNTETPATTDYPT
+512 VRINSTTPSSTSNPVD
-527 ETKYSMLI
+527 TKYTMLL
-535 NDRLEIG
+535 NDRLEVG
-542 NSNTVPYLQ
+542 NGDEVPYMQLSASEGIKLHFGSNTY
-551 LTETEGLKF
+551 
-560 HFGTNTDSFINIT
+560 SYINLR
-573 KDNAFINFVS
+573 KDNSYINLVGTTADAGNF
-583 SSSIPG
+583 
-589 SLWFDLEGGLQ
+589 WFDLQGGLQ
-600 LTTPGKITLEST
+600 IATPGKISLQATSSEGIALKSDKITLGTIEVS
-612 GSDNV
+612 N
-617 IKFGKI
+617 
-623 YIDDNEIYIN
+623 NEISIGE
-633 DLRTFSSTGGI
+633 LKVKTKI
-644 KAEIKGIKEE
+644 QELEE
-654 IDNLKAA
+654 KVNALQ
-661 SSMSDERKKNI
+661 MSDVRKKNI
-672 LSDSTAGLKEINALE
+672 LGDSTAGLKEINALE

-712 VFPNSVFE
+712 VFPNSVIE
-720 GSDGF
+720 GNDGF

-745 AKLQDL
+745 SKLQDL
-751 TAKVT
+751 TAKIS
-756 GLDKRITELEN
+756 GLDKRITELET
-767 QNKILL
+767 QNKMLL

-787 KQSTK
+787 KSSK